1 MGRILVHEFMTLDG
15 VIEAPTW
22 TFDYPFDPKMGEA
35 IGGLMGSSTALLLGR
50 RTYEEFA
57 PAWSERTAEEDPGA
71 PFMNDSPKYVVS
83 ATLQSADWNNSTIL
97 GAYDA
102 EAIRSLKE
110 QIEGNIYVSGSG
122 TLVRAM
128 LADGLVDELHLFV
141 FPLALGRGARLF
153 PEGGP
158 SVKLQLA
165 ATDAYDSGV
174 AHLAYRPAR
183 AQWATAARP
192 AALARGT

>member
-1 MGRILVHEFMTLDG
+1 MGG
-15 VIEAPTW
+15 
-22 TFDYPFDPKMGEA
+22 G

-110 QIEGNIYVSGSG
+110 QNEGNIYVSGSG

-141 FPLALGRGARLF
+141 FPLALGRGRRLF
-153 PEGGP
+153 TEGDP
-158 SVKLQLA
+158 AAKFRLA
-165 ATDAYDSGV
+165 GTETYESGV
-174 AHLAYRPAR
+174 LHVSYAPTAEMRPLASDESTP
-183 AQWATAARP
+183 QQ
-192 AALARGT
+192 LKDGS

>member
-1 MGRILVHEFMTLDG
+1 MGRILVHEFITLDG
-15 VIEAPTW
+15 VIDAPAW

-57 PAWSERTAEEDPGA
+57 PAWSERTVEEDPGA

-141 FPLALGRGARLF
+141 FPLALGRGRRLF
-153 PEGGP
+153 TEGDP
-158 SVKLQLA
+158 AAKFSLA
-165 ATDAYDSGV
+165 GTETYESGV
-174 AHLAYRPAR
+174 LHVSYAP
-183 AQWATAARP
+183 TA
-192 AALARGT
+192 